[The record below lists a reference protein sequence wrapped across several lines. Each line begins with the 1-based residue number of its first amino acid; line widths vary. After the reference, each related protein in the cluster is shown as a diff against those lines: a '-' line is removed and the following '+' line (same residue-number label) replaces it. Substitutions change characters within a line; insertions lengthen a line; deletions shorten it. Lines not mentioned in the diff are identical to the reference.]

1 MRRTPVGWFVGASL
15 VAGVAGVAGDCY
27 GLNVETTAIHQ
38 LTPPVP

>member
-15 VAGVAGVAGDCY
+15 VAGVAGDCDE
-27 GLNVETTAIHQ
+27 LNFETTAIHQ